1 MQPYLTILKKWIFQG
16 VLDDP
21 FSEFIIKE
29 DKSQNKENIANDFS
43 DKYWTE
49 KWSFNNP
56 MMPIFLERYKQ
67 KILHAGKYLA
77 CIRECGKEVRYPYEE

>member
-1 MQPYLTILKKWIFQG
+1 MVEASEPEVKQLFQGLLSKSVQPYLTILKKWIFQG

-29 DKSQNKENIANDFS
+29 DRSQNKENIANDFS

-49 KWSFNNP
+49 KWSFNNA
-56 MMPIFLERYKQ
+56 MVPIFLERYK
-67 KILHAGKYLA
+67 
-77 CIRECGKEVRYPYEE
+77 